1 MRAGQLLR
9 LPVRL
14 RGIQLGR
21 VADVVLDV
29 ERRRALGLQ
38 VACGDEVMR
47 FLPLAVAEV
56 DEGEIRVTS
65 PLVLLDPGELAFYTS
80 RGSTYGALRD
90 TSVVRR
96 TELLGRLDDLVVER
110 DGTISR
116 LVVGRDGGRE
126 EVAYARDVELGAP
139 GTHVLAS

>member
-29 ERRRALGLQ
+29 ERRRALGLE
-38 VACGDEVMR
+38 VACGDEVTR

-56 DEGEIRVTS
+56 DEREIRVTS

-96 TELLGRLDDLVVER
+96 TELLGRLDDLVLER
-110 DGTISR
+110 DGTVPR
-116 LVVGRDGGRE
+116 LVVEGDGGRK
-126 EVAYARDVELGAP
+126 EVAYAKDVELGAP
-139 GTHVLAS
+139 GTRVLAS